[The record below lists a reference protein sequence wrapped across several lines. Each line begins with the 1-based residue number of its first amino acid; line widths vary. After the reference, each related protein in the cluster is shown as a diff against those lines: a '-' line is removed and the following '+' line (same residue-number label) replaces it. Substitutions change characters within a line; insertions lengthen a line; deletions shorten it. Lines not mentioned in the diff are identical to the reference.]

1 MTGLFEEK
9 YDELLTEFN
18 YYVTEHPEFAE
29 RIPPDALVV
38 LLDKGD
44 PVFSRG
50 ICTASSSTSSTTMF
64 PAATLSM
71 SRSGGS
77 PPVRSRLRNLRLMKD
92 EPRCAA

>member
-44 PVFSRG
+44 PVFSRENLHRVKQYLQHDDVPG
-50 ICTASSSTSSTTMF
+50 RDVVYVEVGRLA
-64 PAATLSM
+64 
-71 SRSGGS
+71 
-77 PPVRSRLRNLRLMKD
+77 PVRSRLRHLRLMKD
-92 EPRCAA
+92 APRCAA